1 MEEKKSWLKIEIT
14 GKDTG
19 GINLTSEEN
28 IESLEDRIAIF
39 IAFLDI
45 VNCDAENA
53 EAWEKAKTTRAW
65 MIADGLP
72 GALVEE

>member
-14 GKDTG
+14 GKDAG
-19 GINLTSEEN
+19 GTNLKSEEN
-28 IESLEDRIAIF
+28 IESFEERVAIF

-45 VNCDAENA
+45 INCDAENS
-53 EAWEKAKTTRAW
+53 EAWEAAKTIRTR